1 MLHSDIRLLPGHS
14 IGNRHAVGPLNRS
27 FCVHVCHITHLITIT
42 PASQQ
47 FASLDAGSRFIHICA
62 CNLLLYNERSFAILK
77 SVSYEDV
84 FVL

>member
-42 PASQQ
+42 PASQLR
-47 FASLDAGSRFIHICA
+47 FLANKNAKLPDSRQ
-62 CNLLLYNERSFAILK
+62 
-77 SVSYEDV
+77 
-84 FVL
+84 